1 LGGQDTEV
9 YCYYA
14 EDTVEKNIL
23 DLSYRRG
30 NSLYTSELA
39 ELDADIVSFGDR
51 VTSRAH
57 GNGRVQKGDFV
68 ARWA

>member
-1 LGGQDTEV
+1 V

-30 NSLYTSELA
+30 NSLYTSQLA
-39 ELDADIVSFGDR
+39 ELDADIVGDR
-51 VTSRAH
+51 NSKAY
-57 GNGRVQKGDFV
+57 GSGRVQKGDFV
-68 ARWA
+68 AK